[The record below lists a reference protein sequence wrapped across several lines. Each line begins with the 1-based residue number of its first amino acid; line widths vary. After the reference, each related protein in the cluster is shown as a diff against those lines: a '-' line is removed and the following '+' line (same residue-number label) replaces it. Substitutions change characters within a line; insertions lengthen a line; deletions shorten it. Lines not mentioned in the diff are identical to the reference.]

1 METVWKRSGMR
12 WGCRPWWERRA
23 DLGEKGRE
31 KGILAEGNG
40 VSRDMDAWENRHI
53 QELKSVR

>member
-1 METVWKRSGMR
+1 METAQKRSGMR
-12 WGCRPWWERRA
+12 WGYEPWWERRA

-40 VSRDMDAWENRHI
+40 VSRDMPGKTRHI
-53 QELKSVR
+53 QELESVR